1 MQRYFYRF
9 LQFWLVLSL
18 VAVCLDLAHRKYV
31 NAACL
36 CLATI
41 GMGFFTYLM
50 KDEE

>member
-1 MQRYFYRF
+1 MQNFFYRF

-18 VAVCLDLAHRKYV
+18 VAVCLDLAHRKYA

-36 CLATI
+36 SMATI
-41 GMGFFTYLM
+41 AMGFFTYLM